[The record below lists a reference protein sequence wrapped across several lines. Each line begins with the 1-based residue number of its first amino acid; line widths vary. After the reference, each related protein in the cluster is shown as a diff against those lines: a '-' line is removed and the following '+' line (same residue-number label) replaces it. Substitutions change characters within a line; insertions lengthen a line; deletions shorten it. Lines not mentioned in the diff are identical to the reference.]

1 VPPFARI
8 LIASGLL
15 LLIAGLVFAV
25 GARLF
30 PGGVPGD
37 IAFKRGNTSVY
48 FPVVSSILLSIIAT
62 IVLNVVLRFLR

>member
-1 VPPFARI
+1 MPLFARI
-8 LIASGLL
+8 LIGGGLL
-15 LLIAGLVFAV
+15 LVGVGIVFAL

-48 FPVVSSILLSIIAT
+48 FPIVSSILFSLIAT